1 MEFLLTEMDKTGR
14 GSGFW
19 YVWDLVIHVGGDF
32 TLVSGLGLDA
42 VV

>member
-32 TLVSGLGLDA
+32 TLVSGLGIDA